1 MDDLQHNQ
9 IALKLALQVINSSSD
24 IIVISEASLIDKPGP
39 RIVYV
44 NEAFVRE
51 TGYSVEEV
59 IGKTPRILQGPKTD
73 QATSRRIRAALEK
86 WQPIR
91 EEVLNYKKNGETFW
105 QSLNIF
111 PVADDGGHFT
121 HWVAIQHNITERKL
135 AELANLNLQ
144 QSFQTAMKAGGIGI
158 WEWDIVNDFL
168 TWNSGMYLLYGIS
181 EQNFPNTYESWQN
194 AVHPED
200 RIRVDQ
206 EIREAIKLE
215 VFYSEFRVVLPNQ
228 TIRDICAHAIVIKD
242 TLGLAQ
248 RMIGTNWDISEIRER
263 QVSVEK
269 MAFFDHLTTL
279 PNQRLFNDRL
289 SQALLMS
296 QRMKN
301 YGALIFIDLDKFK
314 FINDEYGH
322 LAGDWLLIEVAK
334 RITKCLRKT
343 DTASR
348 YGGDEFIVLLGDLS
362 ANKGDATLE
371 LQKIAENI
379 KNSLGSPYSI
389 PILDAKPEGKPI
401 LCRCSA
407 SIGSSLF
414 FGLQSNSLKLIHE
427 VDRLMYEA
435 KTDGGNRVKIS
446 KKYLDMAIGDAGLE
460 KDKSAAEKLNLI
472 QDNIYFKFSERKYK
486 NLENKIDDSQYEAIN
501 LLVALAVSRDDE
513 TGGHLIRTQ
522 KYNFAIGTR
531 LLQLGFYVD
540 QLDNNL
546 IEMISRAAPLHD
558 IGKVAI
564 PDSILRKPSHLT
576 EEEWEIMR
584 THTSLGASILHST
597 KKNGKFQNEV
607 IRIAADI
614 AASHHEKW
622 NGTGYPAG
630 LSGEDIPLSARIMAL
645 SDMYDALVS
654 VRPYKK
660 SWTHE
665 QAAEE
670 IIRNKNVAFDP
681 LIVEAFV
688 LEKDNFKEIKNKFRD
703 SSNLE
708 KFKS

>member
-242 TLGLAQ
+242 TLGVAQ

-460 KDKSAAEKLNLI
+460 KDKSAAEKLKLI
-472 QDNIYFKFSERKYK
+472 QANIYSKFSERKYK
-486 NLENKIDDSQYEAIN
+486 KLENKIDDSQYEAIN
-501 LLVALAVSRDDE
+501 LLVALAASRDAE
-513 TGGHLIRTQ
+513 TGGHLLRTK

-576 EEEWEIMR
+576 EVEWEIMR

-597 KKNGKFQNEV
+597 KKNGKFQNDV

-614 AASHHEKW
+614 AASHHERW

>member
-242 TLGLAQ
+242 TLGVAQ

-414 FGLQSNSLKLIHE
+414 FGLQSNSLELIHE

-501 LLVALAVSRDDE
+501 LLVALAASRDDE
-513 TGGHLIRTQ
+513 TGGHLLRTK

-576 EEEWEIMR
+576 EVEWEIMR

-597 KKNGKFQNEV
+597 KKNGKFQNDV

-614 AASHHEKW
+614 AASHHERW

>member
-242 TLGLAQ
+242 TLGVAQ

-460 KDKSAAEKLNLI
+460 KDKSAAEKLKLI
-472 QDNIYFKFSERKYK
+472 QANIYSKFSERKYK
-486 NLENKIDDSQYEAIN
+486 KLENKIDDSQYEAIN

-614 AASHHEKW
+614 AASHHERW

>member
-242 TLGLAQ
+242 TLGVAQ

-414 FGLQSNSLKLIHE
+414 FGLQSNSLELIHE

-501 LLVALAVSRDDE
+501 LLVALAASRDAE
-513 TGGHLIRTQ
+513 TGGHLLRTK

-597 KKNGKFQNEV
+597 KKNGKFQNDV

-614 AASHHEKW
+614 AASHHERW

>member
-242 TLGLAQ
+242 TLGVAQ

-501 LLVALAVSRDDE
+501 LLVALAASRDAE
-513 TGGHLIRTQ
+513 TGGHLLRTK

-597 KKNGKFQNEV
+597 KKNGKFQNDV

-614 AASHHEKW
+614 AASHHERW

>member
-242 TLGLAQ
+242 TLGVAQ

-472 QDNIYFKFSERKYK
+472 QANIYSKFSERKYK
-486 NLENKIDDSQYEAIN
+486 KLENKIDDSQYEAIN

-597 KKNGKFQNEV
+597 KKNGKFQNDV

-614 AASHHEKW
+614 AASHHERW

>member
-9 IALKLALQVINSSSD
+9 LAHRLALQVINSSSD
-24 IIVISEASLIDKPGP
+24 IIVISEASPIGLPGP
-39 RIVYV
+39 RIMYV
-44 NEAFVRE
+44 NEVFVRE

-73 QATSRRIRAALEK
+73 QATLRRIRAALEK

-91 EEVLNYKKNGETFW
+91 EDVLNYKKNGETFW

-111 PVADDGGHFT
+111 PVADDSGYFT

-144 QSFQTAMKAGGIGI
+144 QSFQTAMKAGGVGI
-158 WEWDIVNDFL
+158 WEWDIVNNFL
-168 TWNSGMYLLYGIS
+168 TWDPGMYLLYGIS
-181 EQNFPNTYESWQN
+181 EQNFPNAYESWKN

-200 RIRVDQ
+200 RIRADQ
-206 EIREAIKLE
+206 EIREAIKLG
-215 VFYSEFRVVLPNQ
+215 VFDSEFRVVLPNQ
-228 TIRDICAHAIVIKD
+228 TIRDIRAHAIVIKD
-242 TLGLAQ
+242 TLGVAQ
-248 RMIGTNWDISEIRER
+248 RMIGTNWDISEVRER

-279 PNQRLFNDRL
+279 PNQRLFDDRL

-296 QRMKN
+296 QRTKN

-314 FINDEYGH
+314 LINDEYGH
-322 LAGDWLLIEVAK
+322 LAGDWLLIEAAK
-334 RITKCLRKT
+334 RIKKCLRKT

-362 ANKGDATLE
+362 ANKGDAKLE
-371 LQKIAENI
+371 LQKMAENI
-379 KNSLGSPYSI
+379 KNSLGSPYNI
-389 PILDAKPEGKPI
+389 PIFDANPEGQSI

-414 FGLQSNSLKLIHE
+414 FGLQSNSLELIHE
-427 VDRLMYEA
+427 VDVAMYEA
-435 KTDGGNRVKIS
+435 KADGGNRVKLS

-460 KDKSAAEKLNLI
+460 KDASAAEKLNLI
-472 QDNIYFKFSERKYK
+472 QADIYFKFSERKYK
-486 NLENKIDDSQYEAIN
+486 ELENKIDVSQYEAIN
-501 LLVALAVSRDDE
+501 LLVALAASRDGE
-513 TGGHLIRTQ
+513 TGEHLIRTQ

-546 IEMISRAAPLHD
+546 IEMICRAAPLHD

-576 EEEWEIMR
+576 EVEWEIMR

-670 IIRNKNVAFDP
+670 IIRNKNIAFDP

>member
-9 IALKLALQVINSSSD
+9 LAHRLALQVINSSSD
-24 IIVISEASLIDKPGP
+24 IIVISEASPIGLPGP
-39 RIVYV
+39 RIMYV
-44 NEAFVRE
+44 NEVFVRE

-73 QATSRRIRAALEK
+73 QATLRRIRAALEK
-86 WQPIR
+86 WQPIC
-91 EEVLNYKKNGETFW
+91 EDVLNYKKNGETFW

-111 PVADDGGHFT
+111 PVADDSGYFT

-144 QSFQTAMKAGGIGI
+144 QSIQTAMKAGGIGI
-158 WEWDIVNDFL
+158 WEWDIVNNFL
-168 TWNSGMYLLYGIS
+168 TWDPGMYLLYGIS
-181 EQNFPNTYESWQN
+181 EQNFPNAYESWKN

-200 RIRVDQ
+200 RIRADQ
-206 EIREAIKLE
+206 EIREAIKLG
-215 VFYSEFRVVLPNQ
+215 VFDSEFRVVLPNQ
-228 TIRDICAHAIVIKD
+228 TIRDIRAHAIVIKD
-242 TLGLAQ
+242 TLGVAQ

-296 QRMKN
+296 QRTKN

-314 FINDEYGH
+314 LINDEYGH
-322 LAGDWLLIEVAK
+322 LAGDWLLIEAAK
-334 RITKCLRKT
+334 RIKKCLRKT

-362 ANKGDATLE
+362 ANKGDAKLE

-379 KNSLGSPYSI
+379 KNSLGSPYNI
-389 PILDAKPEGKPI
+389 PIFDAKPEGKSL

-414 FGLQSNSLKLIHE
+414 CGLQPNSLELIHE
-427 VDRLMYEA
+427 VDMAMYEA
-435 KTDGGNRVKIS
+435 KADGGNRVKVS

-460 KDKSAAEKLNLI
+460 KDESAAEKLKLI
-472 QDNIYFKFSERKYK
+472 QANIYSKFSERKYK
-486 NLENKIDDSQYEAIN
+486 KLENKIDDSQYEAIN
-501 LLVALAVSRDDE
+501 LLVALAASRDDE
-513 TGGHLIRTQ
+513 TGEHLIRTQ

-546 IEMISRAAPLHD
+546 IEIICRAAPLHD

-576 EEEWEIMR
+576 EVEWEIMR

-654 VRPYKK
+654 ARPYKK

-670 IIRNKNVAFDP
+670 IIRNKNIAFDP

-703 SSNLE
+703 RSNLE

>member
-242 TLGLAQ
+242 TLGVAQ

-460 KDKSAAEKLNLI
+460 KDKSAAEKLKLI
-472 QDNIYFKFSERKYK
+472 QANIYSKFSERKYK
-486 NLENKIDDSQYEAIN
+486 KLENKIDDSQYEAIN
-501 LLVALAVSRDDE
+501 LLVALAASRDDE

-597 KKNGKFQNEV
+597 KKNGKFQNDV

-614 AASHHEKW
+614 AASHHERW

>member
-1 MDDLQHNQ
+1 
-9 IALKLALQVINSSSD
+9 
-24 IIVISEASLIDKPGP
+24 
-39 RIVYV
+39 
-44 NEAFVRE
+44 
-51 TGYSVEEV
+51 
-59 IGKTPRILQGPKTD
+59 
-73 QATSRRIRAALEK
+73 
-86 WQPIR
+86 
-91 EEVLNYKKNGETFW
+91 
-105 QSLNIF
+105 
-111 PVADDGGHFT
+111 
-121 HWVAIQHNITERKL
+121 
-135 AELANLNLQ
+135 
-144 QSFQTAMKAGGIGI
+144 
-158 WEWDIVNDFL
+158 
-168 TWNSGMYLLYGIS
+168 
-181 EQNFPNTYESWQN
+181 
-194 AVHPED
+194 
-200 RIRVDQ
+200 
-206 EIREAIKLE
+206 
-215 VFYSEFRVVLPNQ
+215 
-228 TIRDICAHAIVIKD
+228 
-242 TLGLAQ
+242 
-248 RMIGTNWDISEIRER
+248 
-263 QVSVEK
+263 
-269 MAFFDHLTTL
+269 
-279 PNQRLFNDRL
+279 
-289 SQALLMS
+289 
-296 QRMKN
+296 
-301 YGALIFIDLDKFK
+301 
-314 FINDEYGH
+314 
-322 LAGDWLLIEVAK
+322 
-334 RITKCLRKT
+334 
-343 DTASR
+343 
-348 YGGDEFIVLLGDLS
+348 
-362 ANKGDATLE
+362 
-371 LQKIAENI
+371 
-379 KNSLGSPYSI
+379 
-389 PILDAKPEGKPI
+389 
-401 LCRCSA
+401 
-407 SIGSSLF
+407 
-414 FGLQSNSLKLIHE
+414 
-427 VDRLMYEA
+427 MYEA

-501 LLVALAVSRDDE
+501 LLVALAASRDDE
-513 TGGHLIRTQ
+513 TGGHLLRTK

-597 KKNGKFQNEV
+597 KKNGKFQNDV

-614 AASHHEKW
+614 AASHHERW

>member
-242 TLGLAQ
+242 TLGVAQ

-414 FGLQSNSLKLIHE
+414 FGLQSNSLELIHE

-460 KDKSAAEKLNLI
+460 KDKSAAEKLKLI
-472 QDNIYFKFSERKYK
+472 QANIYSKFSERKYK
-486 NLENKIDDSQYEAIN
+486 KLENKIDDSQYEAIN

-597 KKNGKFQNEV
+597 KKNGKFQNDV

-614 AASHHEKW
+614 AASHHERW

-670 IIRNKNVAFDP
+670 IIRNKNIAFDP

>member
-242 TLGLAQ
+242 TLGVAQ

-501 LLVALAVSRDDE
+501 LLVALAASRDAE
-513 TGGHLIRTQ
+513 TGGHLLRTK

-576 EEEWEIMR
+576 EVEWEIMR

-597 KKNGKFQNEV
+597 KKNGKFQNDV

-614 AASHHEKW
+614 AASHHERW